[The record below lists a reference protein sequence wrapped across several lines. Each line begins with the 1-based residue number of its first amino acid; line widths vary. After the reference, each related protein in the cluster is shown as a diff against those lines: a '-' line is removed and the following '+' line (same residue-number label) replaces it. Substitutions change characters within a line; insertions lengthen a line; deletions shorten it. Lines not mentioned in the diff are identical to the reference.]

1 MAIFQLMILLKHRS
15 AVLPFAQLFI
25 LAYNK
30 HSSILKRSQLF
41 FVALFVFV
49 MVMIPL
55 SQKVYSSQTNPYAI
69 IEKKFKVMNQILY
82 YVNQLYYEDVDMESL
97 MDGAFKGIMEQ
108 LDPHSI
114 FISAKDQEN
123 IDELFKGEFQ
133 GIGIEFDILNNYI
146 TVISPVVGGPSEKAG
161 LLSGDWIISIDG
173 VSAKGV
179 DREDVYK
186 KLRGKKGTKVSLKI
200 GRFGIDPFDI
210 VITRDDIP
218 LFSVRATSMLDKKTG
233 YIWLTRFSTKSG
245 PEVRKSL
252 DTLLNQGMQRL
263 ILDLRNNSG
272 GILEQAAE
280 VANLFITKKDTLVY
294 TKGKNKQASQAFI
307 SSPKKGNSSFPLIVL
322 INRGSASASEIV
334 AGAVQDLDR
343 GLVAGETSFGKG
355 LVQRQAPLSDGSAI
369 RVTIAQYYTPSGR
382 LIQRP
387 FDMQNQDNYY
397 TEIYENDR
405 EAKIDSLKK
414 LRPPF
419 KTRGGRVVYGG
430 GGVTPD
436 IYVPYDLKL
445 NKATRQIMVHP
456 NRLMFNWSTNYLSEN
471 DGLNSTY
478 GNFQKSWKVS
488 DNTLNKFFEFVRKQD
503 KSIVIDSALTDK
515 EYLKTMLKSEIAGAK
530 WGINEL
536 WGVRVKADNQLMESI
551 KHFDKADSFLKSYSY
566 N

>member
-1 MAIFQLMILLKHRS
+1 M
-15 AVLPFAQLFI
+15 VL
-25 LAYNK
+25 
-30 HSSILKRSQLF
+30 
-41 FVALFVFV
+41 
-49 MVMIPL
+49 IPL
-55 SQKVYSSQTNPYAI
+55 SQKVYSTQTNPYAV

-161 LLSGDWIISIDG
+161 LMSGDWIISIDG

-179 DREDVYK
+179 DREEVYK

-200 GRFGIDPFDI
+200 GRFGTDPFNV
-210 VITRDDIP
+210 VIIRDDIP
-218 LFSVRATSMLDKKTG
+218 LFSVRATSMLDDKTG

-245 PEVRKSL
+245 PEVKKSL
-252 DTLLNQGMQRL
+252 DVLLNQGMQRL

-280 VANLFITKKDTLVY
+280 VANIFITKEDTLVY
-294 TKGKNKQASQAFI
+294 TKGKSKQASQAFI
-307 SSPKKGNSSFPLIVL
+307 SSPHKGNSSFPLIVL

-343 GLVAGETSFGKG
+343 GLVTGETSFGKG
-355 LVQRQAPLSDGSAI
+355 LVQRQAPLTDGSAI

-387 FDMQNQDNYY
+387 FDMQNQDDYY
-397 TEIYENDR
+397 TDLYEDDR

-445 NKATRQIMVHP
+445 KTATRQIMAHP

-471 DGLNSTY
+471 NKLSSTY
-478 GNFQKSWKVS
+478 SDFQKKWMIS
-488 DNTLNKFFEFVRKQD
+488 DIALDDFFEYVRKQD
-503 KSIVIDSALTDK
+503 KTIEIESALADK

-530 WGINEL
+530 WGVNEL

-551 KHFDKADSFLKSYSY
+551 KYFDEADSFLKSYSY